1 MKYSES
7 LKKNQDF
14 QHTYKN
20 GTSHANR
27 LLVMYVLK
35 NQYTKNRLGISVSKK
50 VGNAVTRNK
59 IKRQI
64 KNIIDKNQNLFKKN
78 QDYIIIVKKAILDLK
93 YNEIEESIKK
103 LITINKWR

>member
-1 MKYSES
+1 MK
-7 LKKNQDF
+7 KINIVRKNQDF
-14 QHTYKN
+14 KRVLNQRKSLGNKYLVIYYKEN
-20 GTSHANR
+20 IINLNR
-27 LLVMYVLK
+27 Y
-35 NQYTKNRLGISVSKK
+35 GISVSKK

-93 YNEIEESIKK
+93 FNEIEESIKK
-103 LITINKWR
+103 LLTKNKWR

>member
-1 MKYSES
+1 MK
-7 LKKNQDF
+7 KINIVRKNQDF
-14 QHTYKN
+14 KRVLNQRKSLGNKYLVIYYKEN
-20 GTSHANR
+20 IINLNR
-27 LLVMYVLK
+27 Y
-35 NQYTKNRLGISVSKK
+35 GISVSKK

>member
-1 MKYSES
+1 MK
-7 LKKNQDF
+7 KINIVRKNQDF
-14 QHTYKN
+14 KRILNQRKSLGNKYLVIYYKEN
-20 GTSHANR
+20 NINLNR
-27 LLVMYVLK
+27 Y
-35 NQYTKNRLGISVSKK
+35 GISVSKK

-93 YNEIEESIKK
+93 FNEIEESIKK
-103 LITINKWR
+103 LLTKNKWR